1 MEIPNV
7 NHTRKGLFSV
17 GGVDVAIDGSWLV
30 IFALVVGGLALGYFP
45 TVDPG
50 RAAASYWLISVVV
63 ALLFFVS
70 ILLHELAHAW
80 VSNRFGVE
88 VKRITLFIFGG
99 AAQLS
104 AEPADPRTELEIAI
118 AGPLTSLGLGLV
130 FGAAAWGLGEAGS
143 LEAASAGARYLAYAN
158 VAVALFNSLPGL
170 PLDGGRIARSIFWRR
185 SRDFRGATIRAAEWG
200 KVVAGGL
207 MGFGALDAL
216 LGNLIGGLWFVLIGS
231 FLRTAAE
238 ASRREALVDRSLQ
251 GLTVADL
258 MVSAPQ
264 VVEAEESVAGA
275 VERQF
280 LHHGFGGFPV
290 MDDGRPIGI
299 LSLREVRACPR
310 HERPQRRV
318 REIMRATE
326 ASVIVSPADA
336 IATALRR
343 MSEADCSR
351 LLVIEN
357 GRLLGLITRSRIASV
372 LHARRLLEGD
382 GA

>member
-1 MEIPNV
+1 V
-7 NHTRKGLFSV
+7 NRTRKALLSI

-30 IFALVVGGLALGYFP
+30 IFALVVGSLALGYFP
-45 TVDPG
+45 AVDPG
-50 RAAASYWLISVVV
+50 RSAASYWVISVVV

-70 ILLHELAHAW
+70 ILLHELAHAL
-80 VSNRFGVE
+80 VSNRLGVE

-99 AAQLS
+99 VAQLS
-104 AEPADPRTELEIAI
+104 AEPADPRTELEIAL

-130 FGAAAWGLGEAGS
+130 FGAAAWGLGEAGA

-238 ASRREALVDRSLQ
+238 ASRREALVDRSLE
-251 GLTVADL
+251 GLTVTDL
-258 MVSAPQ
+258 MVSTPQ

-290 MDDGRPIGI
+290 MDDGRPVGI
-299 LSLREVRACPR
+299 LSLSEVRSCPR
-310 HERPQRRV
+310 HERAQRRV
-318 REIMRATE
+318 REIMRPAE
-326 ASVIVSPADA
+326 ASVIVSPTDA
-336 IATALRR
+336 IATALRQ
-343 MSEADCSR
+343 MSEAGCSR

-382 GA
+382 GV